1 MCPNKYDVSVCDRNH
16 CRARESTRW
25 LAAAPKRLCDEESA
39 YIEWRVL
46 KPIVKQ
52 SSDYDDTHGQ
62 FSEMDIG
69 VVEKSE
75 PDGTLPYRARRLS
88 HPQAIYRRRKTSL
101 WIERT
106 GLTLTRELPRLDET
120 GTPIPNTFSILPA
133 TRH

>member
-1 MCPNKYDVSVCDRNH
+1 VIETVAK
-16 CRARESTRW
+16 RESRRVGWQQPRTR
-25 LAAAPKRLCDEESA
+25 LYDEESA

-46 KPIVKQ
+46 KSIVKQ
-52 SSDYDDTHGQ
+52 SGDYDDTHGQ
-62 FSEMDIG
+62 FSEMDTG

-106 GLTLTRELPRLDET
+106 GLTLTRELPQLDET